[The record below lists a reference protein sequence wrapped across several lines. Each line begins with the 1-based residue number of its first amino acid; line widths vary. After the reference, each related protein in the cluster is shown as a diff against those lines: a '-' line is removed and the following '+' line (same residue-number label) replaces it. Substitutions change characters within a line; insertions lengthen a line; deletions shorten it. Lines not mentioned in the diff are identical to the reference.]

1 MVESVTVIVEGKAFD
16 VSIPAHSI
24 NTFKLSDEAFTYQ
37 SIDQKADMTETV
49 EIEESVD
56 VKLENAQNG
65 LLLSSEGY
73 DNGTDIT
80 TTTNRGEAHQ
90 TWSILNNTDNSSYR
104 LKNFRSEL
112 VMCVWSGSK
121 DENAKISAVY
131 RYSGA

>member
-1 MVESVTVIVEGKAFD
+1 MLNLK
-16 VSIPAHSI
+16 
-24 NTFKLSDEAFTYQ
+24 
-37 SIDQKADMTETV
+37 
-49 EIEESVD
+49 
-56 VKLENAQNG
+56 AQNG

-121 DENAKISAVY
+121 DENAKIRSIQIQ
-131 RYSGA
+131 RRLTSHGDWI

>member
-1 MVESVTVIVEGKAFD
+1 MLNLKMPKTD
-16 VSIPAHSI
+16 
-24 NTFKLSDEAFTYQ
+24 
-37 SIDQKADMTETV
+37 
-49 EIEESVD
+49 
-56 VKLENAQNG
+56 

-121 DENAKISAVY
+121 DENAKISQYTDTA
-131 RYSGA
+131 AA